1 MQLATVFVTV
11 GQTLFAS
18 VQQAALSYPPP
29 QEEAIR
35 IQLFPTAGA
44 SFDCLCTGTGANTG
58 KLPYHFVLQLQY
70 IKKYCLLQRKWNN
83 GRRNFVSSSI

>member
-44 SFDCLCTGTGANTG
+44 SFDCLCTGANTG
-58 KLPYHFVLQLQY
+58 TIPGGCHFVLQLY
-70 IKKYCLLQRKWNN
+70 KKYCLLQRKWNN

>member
-44 SFDCLCTGTGANTG
+44 SFHCLCAGGNTIPG
-58 KLPYHFVLQLQY
+58 GCHFVLQLY
-70 IKKYCLLQRKWNN
+70 KKILFTSKEME
-83 GRRNFVSSSI
+83 